1 MKEQLTMNKTIVTA
15 IALVTATVAASS
27 ASAYTCKNT
36 VERINGEIVYTYSQC
51 GDQAPASEKM
61 LELMSYNA
69 NNPSEDREEE
79 VVETPVVVAP
89 VVVEPTKL
97 QKLTTR
103 RDNLMTRKS
112 NLTAKIQS
120 MSGGAKKKAL
130 KQKRRNVNKKINNV
144 TNKINK
150 INGGGNVITAPKS

>member
-1 MKEQLTMNKTIVTA
+1 
-15 IALVTATVAASS
+15 
-27 ASAYTCKNT
+27 
-36 VERINGEIVYTYSQC
+36 
-51 GDQAPASEKM
+51 
-61 LELMSYNA
+61 
-69 NNPSEDREEE
+69 
-79 VVETPVVVAP
+79 
-89 VVVEPTKL
+89 
-97 QKLTTR
+97 
-103 RDNLMTRKS
+103 MTRKS